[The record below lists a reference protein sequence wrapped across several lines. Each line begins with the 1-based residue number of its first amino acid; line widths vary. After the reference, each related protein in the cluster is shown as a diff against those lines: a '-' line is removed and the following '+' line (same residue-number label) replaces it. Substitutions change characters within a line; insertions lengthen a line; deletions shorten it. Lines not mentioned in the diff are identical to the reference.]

1 MRSRTILLLYL
12 QNIYILTINLIFLIE
27 KLQEYRHNPLMKIW
41 DLSRWRNKTQVK
53 FSWRKNKSSVKFWN
67 MIMTIEAYINSLVYT
82 GKRVRY
88 ITILTF
94 KIIYK
99 ISKNKIFQII
109 IIYKIK
115 ILIQKYE
122 INIIKKIIPLW
133 YKSKKENILI

>member
-1 MRSRTILLLYL
+1 
-12 QNIYILTINLIFLIE
+12 
-27 KLQEYRHNPLMKIW
+27 
-41 DLSRWRNKTQVK
+41 
-53 FSWRKNKSSVKFWN
+53 

-82 GKRVRY
+82 RKRVRY

-99 ISKNKIFQII
+99 ILKNKIFQMI